1 MGNCNCFTNSKQAMA
16 EIAPYDLIKSTTA
29 VHLYG
34 DPATSST
41 LYIHFALLYKT
52 RALQF
57 TPTNDPQPVVQIGS
71 ETISGTREMM
81 FRFIDVKLPRP
92 PLAVLVEEGGG
103 ETAALVV
110 KMAVLQHRSVV
121 WHLER
126 MVRWSE
132 DLVTR
137 GGRRNG
143 DPAMGSE
150 RMEVKKFQKSY
161 SQLLEVMVEHA
172 QMEERVVFFRFWKRL
187 REVRNWGHPCSTGTR
202 SDLKNG
208 LCKAANEEHGRDL
221 PIMNGIKEDIKSIV
235 VLDTGSHDY
244 REALRNLSSRLRSL
258 LEHSKEH
265 FQEEERDVLPLMEAM
280 ELSKEQQL
288 RVLEQCFD
296 VMQGTHSHLFSSF
309 IHGLLPREAMQYL
322 DLIISC
328 KEEKLV
334 PPCFLGLSSRM

>member
-81 FRFIDVKLPRP
+81 VRFIDVKLPQP
-92 PLAVLVEEGGG
+92 PLVVPVEEEGG

-110 KMAVLQHRSVV
+110 KMAALQHRSVM

-172 QMEERVVFFRFWKRL
+172 QMEERVVFPLLETAER
-187 REVRNWGHPCSTGTR
+187 
-202 SDLKNG
+202 G

-334 PPCFLGLSSRM
+334 APMLLRIIQ

>member
-172 QMEERVVFFRFWKRL
+172 QMEERVVFPLLETAER
-187 REVRNWGHPCSTGTR
+187 
-202 SDLKNG
+202 G

-334 PPCFLGLSSRM
+334 APMLLRIIQ

>member
-34 DPATSST
+34 DPANSST

-81 FRFIDVKLPRP
+81 VRFIDVKLPQP
-92 PLAVLVEEGGG
+92 PLVVPVEDEGG

-110 KMAVLQHRSVV
+110 KMAALQHRSVV

-161 SQLLEVMVEHA
+161 TQLLEVMVEHA
-172 QMEERVVFFRFWKRL
+172 QMEERVVF
-187 REVRNWGHPCSTGTR
+187 P
-202 SDLKNG
+202 
-208 LCKAANEEHGRDL
+208 
-221 PIMNGIKEDIKSIV
+221 
-235 VLDTGSHDY
+235 
-244 REALRNLSSRLRSL
+244 L
-258 LEHSKEH
+258 LETAERGKE
-265 FQEEERDVLPLMEAM
+265 LGTSL
-280 ELSKEQQL
+280 
-288 RVLEQCFD
+288 FD
-296 VMQGTHSHLFSSF
+296 RYE
-309 IHGLLPREAMQYL
+309 I
-322 DLIISC
+322 
-328 KEEKLV
+328 
-334 PPCFLGLSSRM
+334 

>member
-16 EIAPYDLIKSTTA
+16 EIAPYDFIKSTTA
-29 VHLYG
+29 VQLSG
-34 DPATSST
+34 DPTSIST

-57 TPTNDPQPVVQIGS
+57 APSDDPQPVVQIGS

-81 FRFIDVKLPRP
+81 IRFIDVKLPQP
-92 PLAVLVEEGGG
+92 PLVVMVEEGG

-110 KMAVLQHRSVV
+110 KMVELQHRSVV

-172 QMEERVVFFRFWKRL
+172 QMEERVVFPLLETAER
-187 REVRNWGHPCSTGTR
+187 
-202 SDLKNG
+202 G

-221 PIMNGIKEDIKSIV
+221 PIMNGIKEDIKSIA

-244 REALRNLSSRLRSL
+244 REALRNLSTRLRSL

-265 FQEEERDVLPLMEAM
+265 FQEEERDVLPLMEAL

-288 RVLEQCFD
+288 RVVEQCFN
-296 VMQGTHSHLFSSF
+296 VMQVTHSDLFSSF
-309 IHGLLPREAMQYL
+309 IQGLLPREAMQYL

-334 PPCFLGLSSRM
+334 ASMLHRII

>member
-1 MGNCNCFTNSKQAMA
+1 MGNCNCFTNSKQAVA
-16 EIAPYDLIKSTTA
+16 EIAPYDFIKSTTA
-29 VHLYG
+29 VQLSG
-34 DPATSST
+34 DPTSSST

-57 TPTNDPQPVVQIGS
+57 APSDDPQPVVQIGS

-81 FRFIDVKLPRP
+81 IRFIDVKLPQP
-92 PLAVLVEEGGG
+92 PLVVMVEEGG

-110 KMAVLQHRSVV
+110 KNVGSCNIEV
-121 WHLER
+121 WCGILER
-126 MVRWSE
+126 MVRWSD

-172 QMEERVVFFRFWKRL
+172 QMEERVLFPLLETAER
-187 REVRNWGHPCSTGTR
+187 
-202 SDLKNG
+202 G
-208 LCKAANEEHGRDL
+208 LCKVANEEHGRDL
-221 PIMNGIKEDIKSIV
+221 PIMNGIKEDIKSIA

-244 REALRNLSSRLRSL
+244 REALRNLSTRLRSL

-265 FQEEERDVLPLMEAM
+265 FQEEERDVLPLMEAL

-288 RVLEQCFD
+288 RVLEQCFNL
-296 VMQGTHSHLFSSF
+296 MQGTHSDLFSSF
-309 IHGLLPREAMQYL
+309 IQGLLPREAMQYL
-322 DLIISC
+322 DLIMSC

-334 PPCFLGLSSRM
+334 ASMLHRII

>member
-34 DPATSST
+34 DPANSST

-57 TPTNDPQPVVQIGS
+57 TPTDDPQPVVQIGS

-81 FRFIDVKLPRP
+81 VPFIDVKLPQP
-92 PLAVLVEEGGG
+92 PLVVPVEEEGC

-110 KMAVLQHRSVV
+110 KMAAMQHRSVV

-161 SQLLEVMVEHA
+161 TQLLEVMVEHA
-172 QMEERVVFFRFWKRL
+172 QMEERVVFPLLETAER
-187 REVRNWGHPCSTGTR
+187 
-202 SDLKNG
+202 G

-334 PPCFLGLSSRM
+334 APMLLRIIQ